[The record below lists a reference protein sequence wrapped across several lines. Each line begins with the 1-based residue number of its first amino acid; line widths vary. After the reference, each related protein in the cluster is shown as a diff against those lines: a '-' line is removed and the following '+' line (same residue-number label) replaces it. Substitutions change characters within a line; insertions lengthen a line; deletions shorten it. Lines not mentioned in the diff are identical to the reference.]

1 MGKMSYANMLP
12 PGQKPTT
19 DQSNTR
25 RTGAKDLGGRPTKF
39 PGFKR
44 PTINIKGY

>member
-25 RTGAKDLGGRPTKF
+25 RTGAKDLGGRPAKY
-39 PGFKR
+39 GFKR
-44 PTINIKGY
+44 PSINIR

>member
-25 RTGAKDLGGRPTKF
+25 RTGPKDLGGRPTKY
-39 PGFKR
+39 GFKR
-44 PTINIKGY
+44 PGINIR